1 MNAPVAD
8 SRTRRPSVALAA
20 PFSLAFLLAW
30 LPPVTAQTA
39 APAAGASEP
48 ALATESSV
56 RELTARIEELER
68 RLGASALLDLV
79 ARIDRLKKE
88 IQELRDHAEVQAH
101 KIEALQGRQQDL
113 YAELD
118 RLAHR
123 LAQPAPEVAGV
134 LPETGETPG
143 PAEEST
149 DEAVAAV
156 ADPGS
161 PADESGEPGG
171 SRPAAA
177 DDAAPGGVSEPIRE
191 SPPQYDPV
199 EEQAQYQLAF
209 DLLSEGRFER
219 AANAFTEVS
228 CRVPGKP
235 LSGHRKVLEGRM
247 PLCAAEVRTCPR
259 GVPGAGREPPRQLE
273 DPGREAQDRV
283 HPARA
288 RSFCGGGGRAAVA
301 RGGGAGFL
309 RGETRPRS
317 TRAPPVT
324 RETRPQ
330 PRPR

>member
-8 SRTRRPSVALAA
+8 SRPRRPSVALPAS
-20 PFSLAFLLAW
+20 FSLAFLLAW

-39 APAAGASEP
+39 APAAGATEP

-56 RELTARIEELER
+56 RELTVRIEELER

-123 LAQPAPEVAGV
+123 LAQPAPAVARA
-134 LPETGETPG
+134 LPGAEEAPV
-143 PAEEST
+143 PAEESA
-149 DEAVAAV
+149 DEAAAAVAA
-156 ADPGS
+156 PGS
-161 PADESGEPGG
+161 SADESGEPGG
-171 SRPAAA
+171 SRPAAL
-177 DDAAPGGVSEPIRE
+177 DDGAPGGVSEPIRE

-219 AANAFTEVS
+219 AANAFTEFLAAFPESRYQDTARFWKGECLYALRRFEPALEEFRGLVES
-228 CRVPGKP
+228 HPDSSRIPGARLKIGFI
-235 LSGHRKVLEGRM
+235 LHELGRSAE
-247 PLCAAEVRTCPR
+247 AAEELRSLVEAAPDSSEAKLARDR
-259 GVPGAGREPPRQLE
+259 LE
-273 DPGREAQDRV
+273 R
-283 HPARA
+283 
-288 RSFCGGGGRAAVA
+288 
-301 RGGGAGFL
+301 L
-309 RGETRPRS
+309 R
-317 TRAPPVT
+317 
-324 RETRPQ
+324 
-330 PRPR
+330 

>member
-8 SRTRRPSVALAA
+8 SRPRRPSLALAA

-30 LPPVTAQTA
+30 LPPANAQSA
-39 APAAGASEP
+39 APAAGAGEP
-48 ALATESSV
+48 ALTAESSV

-79 ARIDRLKKE
+79 TRIDRLKKE

-123 LAQPAPEVAGV
+123 LAQPAPEVAGA
-134 LPETGETPG
+134 LPETGEAPG
-143 PAEEST
+143 PAEESE
-149 DEAVAAV
+149 DEAAAAV

-171 SRPAAA
+171 SRPAAP
-177 DDAAPGGVSEPIRE
+177 DHAAPGGVSEPIRE

-219 AANAFTEVS
+219 AANAFTEFLAAFPES
-228 CRVPGKP
+228 RYQDTARFWKGECLYALRRFEPA
-235 LSGHRKVLEGRM
+235 LE
-247 PLCAAEVRTCPR
+247 EFR
-259 GVPGAGREPPRQLE
+259 GLVESHPDSSRIPGARLKIGFILHEL
-273 DPGREAQDRV
+273 
-283 HPARA
+283 
-288 RSFCGGGGRAAVA
+288 GRAAEAVEELRSLVEVA
-301 RGGGAGFL
+301 PDSSEAKLARDRLERL
-309 RGETRPRS
+309 R
-317 TRAPPVT
+317 
-324 RETRPQ
+324 
-330 PRPR
+330 